1 LLRIFVGLDL
11 TYTER
16 KSANPWKAILK
27 SPFTRLSNVQGR
39 MIAVAEE
46 HTALT
51 VAHEQLK
58 IATEKLHLD
67 RGIHEILKHPKR
79 SIQVSVTIKMDDCSI
94 GVFDGCRVQHWDVMG
109 PFKGGLRYHPKVTLD
124 EVTALSMWMTWKCAI
139 VGLPYGGAKGGI
151 TCDPKKLSIGEQERL
166 TRRYV
171 SLIADYLGPHRDV
184 PAPDVYTN
192 AQTMAWIMDTYSQL
206 KGYRIP
212 ESVTGKPLEIGGSEG
227 RVCATSQGVSWC
239 IREATEKLGLKL
251 KGAAVAVQGY
261 GNVGYNAASILH
273 SMGCKVV
280 AVSDSCG
287 GIYCPEG
294 LNPYNVRVHK
304 NKTGTVQGYEDV
316 TNITNAEL
324 LTSKCDILVPAAL
337 ENQIT
342 KKNAGKVKARIV
354 AEGANGPTT
363 PEADKILYEK
373 DVCLIPDILANS
385 GGVTVSYFE
394 WVQNLT
400 REHWALDEVNE
411 KLKTKMTKAFA
422 DVYKLSRKE
431 EGDMRTAAL
440 MLGVGRVAHALKTL
454 GLWP

>member
-1 LLRIFVGLDL
+1 
-11 TYTER
+11 
-16 KSANPWKAILK
+16 
-27 SPFTRLSNVQGR
+27 

-342 KKNAGKVKARIV
+342 KKNAGKVIARIV

-400 REHWALDEVNE
+400 REHWALEEVNE